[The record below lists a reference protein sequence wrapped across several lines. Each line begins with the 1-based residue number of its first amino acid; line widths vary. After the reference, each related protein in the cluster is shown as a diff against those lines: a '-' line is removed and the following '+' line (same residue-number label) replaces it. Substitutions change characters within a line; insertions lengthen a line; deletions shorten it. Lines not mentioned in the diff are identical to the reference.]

1 MLSILDSNLQ
11 KDNIVFNYFFIS
23 NDTVS
28 SQLVARYVCLKFKRG
43 FSVRRVIGPLK
54 RELVRVAKK
63 GWGTQKPYIIYH
75 YKAMYKNKKNYV
87 KRVIRFA
94 VKVSRYFFFFNTFK
108 NYKKNNLFIYFNL
121 FKFFKKRNKNKFRFL
136 FYLYFNCKV
145 VLYILLRKL
154 FFIRKFYKNYKA
166 KKGQIST
173 WLKKI
178 NIANLFPVIL
188 NLDKKINF
196 NYSVRKGEAIDN
208 SYIESSFLNSFRFFN
223 VFLFYKRIKKVNN
236 KAVAISSYLNNNLF
250 NFGIIKSLWSIYIN
264 FNKRNTRNKYIPIFN
279 SPIMGLKMV
288 IKGRFSRRDR
298 VSKMMIN
305 MGKVPLNT
313 LKAVIDYDFLSVPI
327 KNSAMSFKI
336 YIYRKKL

>member
-1 MLSILDSNLQ
+1 MLSILSSNLQ

-43 FSVRRVIGPLK
+43 FTVRRVIGPLK

-94 VKVSRYFFFFNTFK
+94 VKVSRYFFFFNAFK

-121 FKFFKKRNKNKFRFL
+121 FKFFKKKNKNKFRFL